1 MEQARSVL
9 NPSPPTWQE
18 VAVNVTDESRTG
30 PDRPTLPAWGPHMA
44 EFPLRS
50 GGRISIHDEPPTVD
64 LCLHRPVAEEC
75 VMQPHLAAAA
85 AALGIWSGFE
95 ALHGGAFVHSGRAW
109 ALLGDKGA
117 GKSTTLGQ
125 LALAGCAVLA
135 DDLVIWRD
143 GDVLVGPRCIDLRA
157 EAAGVLGV
165 GRPLGVVG
173 TRERWRLDLP
183 DAPAA
188 VPLAGLIRLDWAEEA
203 TLRPLSVAER
213 LTLVLASGALPI
225 PVTPSVSAMELAS
238 SCVLS
243 WSRPRDWDGS
253 EDAIGVLL
261 DCLGSK

>member
-1 MEQARSVL
+1 VL
-9 NPSPPTWQE
+9 NPSPLAWPE
-18 VAVNVTDESRTG
+18 VEVNVRDESQTG
-30 PDRPTLPAWGPHMA
+30 LDRPTAPAWRPNMA

-50 GGRISIHDEPPTVD
+50 GGRISICGQPPTVA
-64 LCLHRPVAEEC
+64 LCLPRPVPDEC

-85 AALGIWSGFE
+85 AALGIWSGSE
-95 ALHGGAFVHSGRAW
+95 ALHGGAFVFSGRAW

-125 LALAGCAVLA
+125 LALAGCTVLA

-143 GDVLVGPRCIDLRA
+143 GDVLVGPRCVDLRA

-165 GRPLGVVG
+165 GRPLGVIG

-188 VPLAGLIRLDWAEEA
+188 VPLAGLIRLDWAQEA
-203 TLRPLSVAER
+203 SIRPLSVAES
-213 LTLVLASGALPI
+213 LTLVLANGALPI
-225 PVTPSVSAMELAS
+225 PIKPSASAMDLAN

-243 WSRPRDWDGS
+243 WSRPKEWDPS

-261 DCLGSK
+261 DSLASK